1 MKTTSQI
8 EVNDDLRPEYDLR
21 ELLNG
26 GVRGKYIEMD
36 VEEEHLDI
44 LQNIEFAV
52 MSVYRDNPLLVDF
65 DVEAAIN
72 ALVSLYH
79 AQSQNHEAR
88 RTNLNERA
96 TLVYERVETMCE
108 WRLGREELLST
119 DMRERGPRPEPVTLD
134 VIVTCLKRIR
144 KSVQRWNKE
153 GGRQGYLTF
162 VGRFVQ

>member
-1 MKTTSQI
+1 
-8 EVNDDLRPEYDLR
+8 
-21 ELLNG
+21 
-26 GVRGKYIEMD
+26 MD

-44 LQNIEFAV
+44 LQNIEFAI

-72 ALVSLYH
+72 ALISLYH
-79 AQSQNHEAR
+79 AQLQNHEPR

-96 TLVYERVETMCE
+96 TLVQERVKAMCE
-108 WRLGREELLST
+108 WRLGREGFFTADGSEDL
-119 DMRERGPRPEPVTLD
+119 PPPESVTLD
-134 VIVTCLKRIR
+134 VIVACLKRIR

-162 VGRFVQ
+162 VGRFVR

>member
-1 MKTTSQI
+1 M
-8 EVNDDLRPEYDLR
+8 NDELRPEYDLR
-21 ELLNG
+21 ELHKG

-36 VEEEHLDI
+36 VEEEYLDI
-44 LQNIEFAV
+44 LQNIEFAI

-72 ALVSLYH
+72 ALISLYH

-88 RTNLNERA
+88 PDRLNERA
-96 TLVYERVETMCE
+96 TLVYERVEAMCE
-108 WRLGREELLST
+108 WRLGREVLSRR
-119 DMRERGPRPEPVTLD
+119 MIGRVPPPEPVTLD
-134 VIVTCLKRIR
+134 VIVACLKRIR

-162 VGRFVQ
+162 VGRFVR

>member
-1 MKTTSQI
+1 
-8 EVNDDLRPEYDLR
+8 
-21 ELLNG
+21 
-26 GVRGKYIEMD
+26 MD

-44 LQNIEFAV
+44 LQNIEFAI

-72 ALVSLYH
+72 ALISLYH

-88 RTNLNERA
+88 RNNLNERA
-96 TLVYERVETMCE
+96 TLVYERVQAMCD
-108 WRLGREELLST
+108 WRLGRENFVKADGSK
-119 DMRERGPRPEPVTLD
+119 DVPPPEPVTLD
-134 VIVTCLKRIR
+134 VIVACLKRIR

-162 VGRFVQ
+162 VGRFVR

>member
-1 MKTTSQI
+1 
-8 EVNDDLRPEYDLR
+8 
-21 ELLNG
+21 
-26 GVRGKYIEMD
+26 MD
-36 VEEEHLDI
+36 VEEEYLDV
-44 LQNIEFAV
+44 LQNIEFAI

-72 ALVSLYH
+72 ALISLYH

-88 RTNLNERA
+88 RPNLNERA
-96 TLVYERVETMCE
+96 TLVYERVKGMCD
-108 WRLGREELLST
+108 WRLGREELLSAE
-119 DMRERGPRPEPVTLD
+119 MRERGSKPEPVTLD
-134 VIVTCLKRIR
+134 VIAACLKRVR